1 MKRIYL
7 DNNATSPI
15 HPAVLD
21 AVASAMRDGFG
32 NASSVHREGQ
42 LARRALEEARD
53 AVGALVGTKPR
64 EIVFTSGGT
73 ESNNAAIFG
82 LVPPGDAHHIVTTA
96 IEHPSALEAVRKL
109 EARGCRVTRVGCEAS
124 GAVSAARMIEA
135 IRPETALAVMMLAQ
149 SETGV
154 LQPVEEVAAACR
166 ARGIP
171 LHCDAVQAVGRI
183 RVDLERLG
191 ADTVAFSAH
200 KMHGPKGIG
209 ALRVRTGLTL
219 DPLLVGGAQERRRRA
234 GTESVPLAVGF
245 GAAARLAME
254 EGRAEQ
260 VAALRDHLERSIL
273 ASVPHARING
283 GGAPRLPN
291 TVNVLLP
298 KCDAEAIVIALD
310 LRGIAASTGS
320 ACSSGRVEPSRVLIE
335 MGLSEEDARSS
346 IRLSLSRFTTREE
359 VERAAAILA
368 DVVATGQ
375 RSVHAQGRPGA
386 ARNPGRKGES

>member
-1 MKRIYL
+1 MRIYL

-15 HPAVLD
+15 HPAVLE
-21 AVASAMRDGFG
+21 AVAAAMRDRFG

-53 AVGALVGTKPR
+53 AVAALVGAKPR

-73 ESNNAAIFG
+73 ESNNAAILG
-82 LVPPGDAHHIVTTA
+82 LVPPGKPCHIVTTS

-109 EARGCRVTRVGCEAS
+109 EARGCSVTRVGCDLT
-124 GAVSAARMIEA
+124 GAVRAADMIAA
-135 IRPETALAVMMLAQ
+135 IRPETALVVMMLAQ

-166 ARGIP
+166 VRGVP
-171 LHCDAVQAVGRI
+171 LHCDAVQATGRI
-183 RVDLERLG
+183 RLELERLG
-191 ADTVAFSAH
+191 ADTVAISAH

-219 DPLLVGGAQERRRRA
+219 DPLIVGGAQERRRRA

-245 GAAARLAME
+245 GEAARLALASGPEML
-254 EGRAEQ
+254 G
-260 VAALRDHLERSIL
+260 ALRDLLERRIL
-273 ASVPHARING
+273 EAIPGARING
-283 GGAPRLPN
+283 AGSPRLPN
-291 TVNVLLP
+291 TTNVLLP
-298 KCDAEAIVIALD
+298 KRDAEATVIALD
-310 LRGIAASTGS
+310 LRGVAASTGS

-346 IRLSLSRFTTREE
+346 IRLSLGRDTTEEE
-359 VERAAAILA
+359 VERAAATLA
-368 DVVATGQ
+368 ELVETGR
-375 RSVHAQGRPGA
+375 RSA
-386 ARNPGRKGES
+386 AAGGSPEEGGGES